1 MAKFSEKQVAK
12 QSLSQF
18 HITQA
23 IPNAQEGRAQQ
34 SQQRIAGTTSLAG
47 VNSNQQMFEFGPV
60 QHCLRPVQALQAEV
74 LKVGAGYEKFGLG
87 GKWLL
92 NGTSLAKFGRIG
104 NPVVMQRS
112 QLSNCIKLYLDYIGT
127 NNLLTENFTKGLQ

>member
-1 MAKFSEKQVAK
+1 MPKRDA
-12 QSLSQF
+12 
-18 HITQA
+18 
-23 IPNAQEGRAQQ
+23 AQQ

-60 QHCLRPVQALQAEV
+60 QHCLRPVPALQAGV

-92 NGTSLAKFGRIG
+92 HGPSLVKFSRIG

-112 QLSNCIKLYLDYIGT
+112 HIRNLVYLARA
-127 NNLLTENFTKGLQ
+127 QPA

>member
-1 MAKFSEKQVAK
+1 
-12 QSLSQF
+12 
-18 HITQA
+18 
-23 IPNAQEGRAQQ
+23 
-34 SQQRIAGTTSLAG
+34 
-47 VNSNQQMFEFGPV
+47 MFEFGPV

-92 NGTSLAKFGRIG
+92 HGTSLAKFGRIG

-112 QLSNCIKLYLDYIGT
+112 RSP
-127 NNLLTENFTKGLQ
+127 